1 VAQLK
6 APELMEP
13 KGPVGKGKIETGGS
27 ETHGLVRIKSR
38 CGVEEKGKS
47 DLSNTTCRERGII
60 AVYSSTLEGWVAIH
74 GPLYG
79 LYTSHM
85 GHSHIYTLT
94 LLSSLHLDPSAFVY
108 FFVNIAHLFV

>member
-1 VAQLK
+1 
-6 APELMEP
+6 MEP

-60 AVYSSTLEGWVAIH
+60 VVYPSNPRRVGSYTWASIWAVH
-74 GPLYG
+74 
-79 LYTSHM
+79 
-85 GHSHIYTLT
+85 
-94 LLSSLHLDPSAFVY
+94 
-108 FFVNIAHLFV
+108 